1 MAKVKLGK
9 NSPSHVSESYRS
21 QLYSITQV
29 NQDMKVL
36 FVLRK
41 KKAIP
46 KNWLSQLELEFS
58 EKEEKMNSL
67 RNNLQ

>member
-9 NSPSHVSESYRS
+9 NSPSHVSESYTS
-21 QLYSITQV
+21 QLYRITQV

-46 KNWLSQLELEFS
+46 KN
-58 EKEEKMNSL
+58 
-67 RNNLQ
+67 

>member
-9 NSPSHVSESYRS
+9 NSPSQVSESYSS
-21 QLYSITQV
+21 QLYRITQV

-41 KKAIP
+41 KSYSK
-46 KNWLSQLELEFS
+46 ELIISAWIGVFWKGGEN
-58 EKEEKMNSL
+58 E
-67 RNNLQ
+67 

>member
-1 MAKVKLGK
+1 MIILVHLLKKDTRELMAKVKLGK
-9 NSPSHVSESYRS
+9 NNPSHVSESYTS
-21 QLYSITQV
+21 QLYRITQV

-46 KNWLSQLELEFS
+46 KN
-58 EKEEKMNSL
+58 
-67 RNNLQ
+67 

>member
-9 NSPSHVSESYRS
+9 NNPSHVSESYTS
-21 QLYSITQV
+21 QLYRITQV
-29 NQDMKVL
+29 NQDMN

-46 KNWLSQLELEFS
+46 KN
-58 EKEEKMNSL
+58 
-67 RNNLQ
+67 

>member
-41 KKAIP
+41 KK
-46 KNWLSQLELEFS
+46 SYSEELIIS
-58 EKEEKMNSL
+58 A
-67 RNNLQ
+67 

>member
-9 NSPSHVSESYRS
+9 NNPSHVSESYTS
-21 QLYSITQV
+21 QLYRITQV

-46 KNWLSQLELEFS
+46 KN
-58 EKEEKMNSL
+58 
-67 RNNLQ
+67 